1 MEIVIE
7 YALLDN
13 FLIDMMILIVACIL
27 KREKISWWRLCL
39 SSLFGAVCALLMP
52 LLNCANF
59 LLISIKL
66 LIGAVMVLIAHKC
79 KSIKKFV
86 LDYFVFISITAI
98 FGGVGIAVLYLLFG
112 SVTLTNGFAINSP
125 IFMSAI
131 YIVIF
136 AWGLGIASAFKYFYR
151 KKNRGEFTFDIRI
164 CCSENHIEEIAYLDS
179 GNTLVDPVSNLPVV
193 IIGLRTFNKLH
204 RGVSLENLLMKK
216 LDEIKI
222 EGAHYIE
229 YSTLNNQKMSMLIT
243 PIDKIEMTKKH
254 EKVGLKNCVLGL
266 SFAKF
271 QKSFGCDILL
281 NQNCF

>member
-13 FLIDMMILIVACIL
+13 FLIDMIILFVSSKL
-27 KREKISWWRLCL
+27 KHEKISVGRFAI
-39 SSLFGAVCALLMP
+39 SSLFGAICAILMP
-52 LLNCANF
+52 LLQCANF
-59 LLISIKL
+59 LIIGIKFF
-66 LIGAVMVLIAHKC
+66 IGAVMVLIAFKC
-79 KSIKKFV
+79 STFKKFV
-86 LDYFVFISITAI
+86 LDYFIFLSTTAV

-112 SVTLTNGFAINSP
+112 SVSLTNGFAINSP

-136 AWGLGIASAFKYFYR
+136 AWTAGVVSAIKFFYK
-151 KKNRGEFTFDIRI
+151 KKNRNQFTFEVELECNDKT
-164 CCSENHIEEIAYLDS
+164 IEGKAYLDS
-179 GNTLVDPVSNLPVV
+179 GNTLVDPVTKKPVV
-193 IIGLRTFNKLH
+193 IVGLSTFSKLH
-204 RGVSLENLLMKK
+204 KDVALENLLMKK
-216 LDEIKI
+216 LDHIKI
-222 EGAHYIE
+222 DGAHYIE

-243 PIDKIEMTKKH
+243 PIDKIEMKNNKG
-254 EKVGLKNCVLGL
+254 KSGLKDCVLGL

>member
-13 FLIDMMILIVACIL
+13 FLIDMIILIVACIL
-27 KREKISWWRLCL
+27 KREKISWWRLSL
-39 SSLFGAVCALLMP
+39 SSLFGAVCALFMP
-52 LLNCANF
+52 LLHCANF

-66 LIGAVMVLIAHKC
+66 LIGVVMVLVAHKC
-79 KSIKKFV
+79 KTFKKFV
-86 LDYFVFISITAI
+86 LDYFVFLTITAV
-98 FGGVGIAVLYLLFG
+98 FGGIGIAVLYLLFG
-112 SVTLTNGFAINSP
+112 SVSLTGGFAVNSP
-125 IFMSAI
+125 IFMSAV
-131 YIVIF
+131 YVVVL
-136 AWGLGIASAFKYFYR
+136 AWGVGIVSAFKFFYR
-151 KKNRGEFTFDIRI
+151 KKNRGQFTF
-164 CCSENHIEEIAYLDS
+164 EINIVCNNKTLKEFAYLDS

-204 RGVSLENLLMKK
+204 KNVSLENLLMKK
-216 LDEIKI
+216 LDKIEI

-229 YSTLNNQKMSMLIT
+229 YSTLNNQKMTMLIT
-243 PIDKIEMTKKH
+243 PIDKIEMANKS
-254 EKVGLKNCVLGL
+254 ENAGLKECVLGL

>member
-27 KREKISWWRLCL
+27 KREKICWWRLSI
-39 SSLFGAVCALLMP
+39 SSLFGAVTALFVP
-52 LLNCANF
+52 LLNCASF
-59 LLISIKL
+59 LIVGVKL
-66 LIGAVMVLIAHKC
+66 LIGVVMVLIAHKC
-79 KSIKKFV
+79 KSLGKFV
-86 LDYFVFISITAI
+86 LDYFVFLSITAV
-98 FGGVGIAVLYLLFG
+98 FGGVGIGAMYLIFG
-112 SVTLTNGFAINSP
+112 NVSLSSGFSINSP

-136 AWGLGIASAFKYFYR
+136 AWGVGIASAFKFFYR
-151 KKNRGEFTFDIRI
+151 KKNRGEFTF
-164 CCSENHIEEIAYLDS
+164 EISIVLGDKKLCEVAYLDS

-193 IIGLRTFNKLH
+193 IVGLRTFNKLH
-204 RGVSLENLLMKK
+204 KGVSLENLLMKK
-216 LDEIKI
+216 LDQIKI

-243 PIDKIEMTKKH
+243 PIDKIEISNKSQMS
-254 EKVGLKNCVLGL
+254 GLKSCVLGL
-266 SFAKF
+266 SFARF